1 MYMSEI
7 TLLLV
12 LLNTFLALWSIRVLS
27 MAIQSGISQL
37 DESMARAIQSVLEG
51 DFAGSIEPPNPIQA
65 AIAQMLTQRI
75 QNAPVDLA
83 RDSAGKFSQEKVS

>member
-1 MYMSEI
+1 MGEI

-12 LLNTFLALWSIRVLS
+12 LLNTCLAIWSIRVLS
-27 MAIQSGISQL
+27 MAIKTGISQL

-65 AIAQMLTQRI
+65 AIAQMLTQRM
-75 QNAPVDLA
+75 QNVPAEMV